1 MVTRLM
7 FVSEAP
13 SRIGWI
19 HYALLILPGQRCG
32 QVNLGGPWGHM
43 DFALPMWMCIPL
55 LIAGLFDLEQRHG
68 AAAARS
74 GSGNRQQLGY
84 NIFFFGSLECKCMV
98 CCYFDHRPR
107 VRLLNGQLNIHWLM
121 HFAGA
126 C

>member
-19 HYALLILPGQRCG
+19 HYALLTLRGQRCG
-32 QVNLGGPWGHM
+32 QVNVGGPWGHM

-68 AAAARS
+68 AAAAT
-74 GSGNRQQLGY
+74 GNNSATTYSSSAPL
-84 NIFFFGSLECKCMV
+84 NASAWFVVILIIVPAFV
-98 CCYFDHRPR
+98 C
-107 VRLLNGQLNIHWLM
+107 
-121 HFAGA
+121 
-126 C
+126 